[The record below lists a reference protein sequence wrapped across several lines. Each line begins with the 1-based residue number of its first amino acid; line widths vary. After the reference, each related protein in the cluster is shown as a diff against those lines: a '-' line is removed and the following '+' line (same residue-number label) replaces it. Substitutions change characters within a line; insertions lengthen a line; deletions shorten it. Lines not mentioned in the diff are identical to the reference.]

1 MNVIE
6 ILFSNFLDDV
16 CQKTYCHYITVMN
29 NIRRVEKFKEL
40 LKKSFWKKDQKRKE
54 WYLNILQNVGSI
66 TPY

>member
-16 CQKTYCHYITVMN
+16 CQRTYCHYITVMN

-40 LKKSFWKKDQKRKE
+40 LKKIVKEKESKKK
-54 WYLNILQNVGSI
+54 G
-66 TPY
+66 T

>member
-6 ILFSNFLDDV
+6 ILFSNFLDGV

-40 LKKSFWKKDQKRKE
+40 LKKILLEKESKKKGKVIKFPTKR
-54 WYLNILQNVGSI
+54 Q
-66 TPY
+66 